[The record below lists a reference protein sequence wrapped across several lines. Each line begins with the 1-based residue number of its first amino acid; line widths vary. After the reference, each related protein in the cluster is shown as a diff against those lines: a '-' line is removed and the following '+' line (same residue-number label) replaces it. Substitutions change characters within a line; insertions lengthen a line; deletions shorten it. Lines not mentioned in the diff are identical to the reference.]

1 MVDNL
6 IIAYSIIILAVI
18 GFQIALILGAP
29 WGRITQGGAIDGAL
43 PLKGRI
49 IAGISIFLLLGMIF
63 AMSSIA
69 GEWPLWPRWTGWVIV
84 GINGIMCLLNWITRS
99 QPERYIWGPIT
110 TAILSLALIIM
121 LISD

>member
-29 WGRITQGGAIDGAL
+29 WGRITQGGANDGAL
-43 PLKGRI
+43 PSTGRV
-49 IAGISIFLLLGMIF
+49 IAGVSIILLLGMIF
-63 AMSSIA
+63 AMTSIS
-69 GEWPLWPRWTGWVIV
+69 GEWPFWPRWTGWVTV

-110 TAILSLALIIM
+110 TVILTLVLMIM

>member
-43 PLKGRI
+43 PSKGRV
-49 IAGISIFLLLGMIF
+49 IAGISIILLLGMIF
-63 AMSSIA
+63 AMNSIS
-69 GEWPLWPRWTGWVIV
+69 GGWPRWTGWLTV

-110 TAILSLALIIM
+110 TVILTLALMIM